1 MSLQDVLEIAENVLQ
16 DCHMYLESDDIEETD
31 HTFELES
38 CNRYLSAYIS
48 SVLLSQ
54 PSSYNCTVLREFHQW
69 INELWPIKLARIEGH
84 SVMPQLEDHGS

>member
-54 PSSYNCTVLREFHQW
+54 PSSYNCTVLREFHQC
-69 INELWPIKLARIEGH
+69 INELQYIWQIKLARH
-84 SVMPQLEDHGS
+84 SDHGS